1 MDISETLKSAENSI
15 RDTISFVLTKKY
27 GADWPSYS
35 GISEQ
40 RLAQWQ
46 EKRTAEEKKLGR
58 SDPRIIYY
66 SDFYDLQTLIKK
78 NWDNGL
84 SEVFGKQRE
93 IEVLLEILEE
103 IRNPDAHRRELL
115 PHQKHLA
122 IGISGRIRTTIT
134 EYFSKM
140 ETGESYYPRIECVQ
154 DNFGNSWTL
163 GDGSPLATGRSLRPG
178 DVIEFS
184 VSATDPLGEVL
195 EFAVAALSIPLK
207 YEWQESGDFSIV
219 LDSSHVQTALY
230 IRIAVRSKREF
241 HSAMD
246 VTFGKIDDAVVF
258 GYEVLPPMSPAL
270 DR

>member
-1 MDISETLKSAENSI
+1 LDISESLKSAENSI
-15 RDTISFVLTKKY
+15 RDTISFVLTKQY
-27 GADWPSYS
+27 GADWPSHS

-46 EKRTAEEKKLGR
+46 EKRTAEEKTLGR
-58 SDPRIIYY
+58 TDPRIIYY
-66 SDFYDLQTLIKK
+66 SDIYDLKTLLKK

-93 IEVLLEILEE
+93 IEVLLDILEE

-163 GDGSPLATGRSLRPG
+163 GDFTPLVTGRRLRPG

-184 VSATDPLGEVL
+184 VSATDPLGEAL
-195 EFAVAALSIPLK
+195 EFSVAALLAPFK
-207 YEWQESGDFSIV
+207 YEWKESGDFSIV
-219 LDSSHVQTALY
+219 LDSSHVQNNLF
-230 IRIAVRSKREF
+230 IDIAVRSKREF
-241 HSAMD
+241 HAGTH
-246 VTFGKIDDAVVF
+246 VFFGKIDGLVQF
-258 GYEVLPPMSPAL
+258 GYQVLPPMSPAQ

>member
-1 MDISETLKSAENSI
+1 MARKTDC
-15 RDTISFVLTKKY
+15 R
-27 GADWPSYS
+27 G
-35 GISEQ
+35 
-40 RLAQWQ
+40 
-46 EKRTAEEKKLGR
+46 KKLGR
-58 SDPRIIYY
+58 TDPRIIYY

-93 IEVLLEILEE
+93 IEVLLDILEE

-122 IGISGRIRTTIT
+122 IGISGRIRATIT

-154 DNFGNSWTL
+154 DNFGNSWAL
-163 GDGSPLATGRSLRPG
+163 GDFTPFATGRRLRPG

-184 VSATDPLGEVL
+184 VSAIDPLGEAL
-195 EFAVAALSIPLK
+195 EFAVAAISYPVK

-219 LDSSHVQTALY
+219 LDSSHVKNALF
-230 IRIAVRSKREF
+230 IHIAIRSKREF
-241 HSAMD
+241 HAQTDS
-246 VTFGKIDDAVVF
+246 TFGKIDDAVLF
-258 GYEVLPPMSPAL
+258 GYEVLPPMSPAH